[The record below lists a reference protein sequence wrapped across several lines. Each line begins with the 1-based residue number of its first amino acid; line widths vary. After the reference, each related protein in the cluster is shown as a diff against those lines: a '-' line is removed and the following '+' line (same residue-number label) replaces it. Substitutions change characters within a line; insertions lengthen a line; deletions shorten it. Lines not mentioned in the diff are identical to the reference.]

1 MGHVFILKMQ
11 YNSEIMKDQ
20 RRKPEITL
28 IVISIVSGEH
38 DFRHFS
44 VQINWQE
51 GNLEG
56 IINNRTKLFL
66 ETIIYITAVTVS
78 RTVSGSW

>member
-11 YNSEIMKDQ
+11 YNNEIMKDQ

-28 IVISIVSGEH
+28 IVISVVSGEH

-44 VQINWQE
+44 VQIN
-51 GNLEG
+51 
-56 IINNRTKLFL
+56 
-66 ETIIYITAVTVS
+66 
-78 RTVSGSW
+78 

>member
-1 MGHVFILKMQ
+1 MGHVFILKTQ
-11 YNSEIMKDQ
+11 YNNEIMKDQ
-20 RRKPEITL
+20 RRKPGITL

-44 VQINWQE
+44 VQINWQ
-51 GNLEG
+51 GNLEW

-66 ETIIYITAVTVS
+66 ETIIYITVFTVS
-78 RTVSGSW
+78 RTVPGSW